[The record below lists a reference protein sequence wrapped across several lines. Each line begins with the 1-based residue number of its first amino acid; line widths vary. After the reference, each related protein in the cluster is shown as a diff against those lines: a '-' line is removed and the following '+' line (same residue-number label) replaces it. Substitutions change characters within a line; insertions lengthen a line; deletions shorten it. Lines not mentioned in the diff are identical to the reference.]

1 METYSRKLHSY
12 TSSAIR
18 IASFIRSGIN
28 GNSMAKAVHVVGEV
42 EIASFIRSGING
54 NLYTPAGSRSRILNR
69 FFYKKWN

>member
-1 METYSRKLHSY
+1 MAIKLP
-12 TSSAIR
+12 

-28 GNSMAKAVHVVGEV
+28 GNRLHKCKIPVYKIT

-54 NLYTPAGSRSRILNR
+54 NLSVKVYLKYQNILYR